1 MMLTKE
7 ELREA
12 MVRWGRSWDEHDI
25 GGVMDLFHEE
35 VFFEHW
41 TGTRIDG
48 REALREA
55 WTPWFTNHGGF
66 RFTEEDIFI
75 DEEGQ
80 KVLYQWQLDWPSN
93 EKGSLG
99 KLERRRGIDVI
110 HFRDGK
116 IIRKLTYIKTLI
128 KIEGKR
134 IRFVAKAD

>member
-1 MMLTKE
+1 MLSKQ

-12 MVRWGRSWDEHDI
+12 MTRWGRSWDEHDI

-41 TGTRIDG
+41 TGTRVNG

-66 RFTEEDIFI
+66 RFTEEDILI

-99 KLERRRGIDVI
+99 KPERRWGIDVI

-128 KIEGKR
+128 EIEGKR

>member
-1 MMLTKE
+1 MLSKQ

-12 MVRWGRSWDEHDI
+12 LTRWGRSWDEHDI

-41 TGTRIDG
+41 TGTSVNG

-66 RFTEEDIFI
+66 RFTEEDILI

-99 KLERRRGIDVI
+99 KPERRWGIDVI

-128 KIEGKR
+128 EIEGKR

>member
-1 MMLTKE
+1 MLSKE

-12 MVRWGRSWDEHDI
+12 MARWGRSWDEHDI

-41 TGTRIDG
+41 TGMRING

-99 KLERRRGIDVI
+99 KPERRWGIDVI

-128 KIEGKR
+128 EIEGKR

>member
-1 MMLTKE
+1 MMLSKQ

-12 MVRWGRSWDEHDI
+12 LTRWGRSWDEHDI

-41 TGTRIDG
+41 TGTRVNG

-66 RFTEEDIFI
+66 RFTEEDILI

-99 KLERRRGIDVI
+99 KPERRWGIDVI

-128 KIEGKR
+128 EIEGKR

>member
-1 MMLTKE
+1 MLSKQ

-12 MVRWGRSWDEHDI
+12 LTRWGRSWDEHDI

-41 TGTRIDG
+41 TGTRVNG

-66 RFTEEDIFI
+66 RFTEEDILI

-99 KLERRRGIDVI
+99 KPERRWGIDVI

-128 KIEGKR
+128 EIEGKR